1 MSEEI
6 KSQDTRGVVESR
18 AVVNCGRSGYSFAFL
33 GDNMS
38 LRRCVSGWVAR
49 FAAVMVVFV
58 TSAQITGASAQ
69 ATSASPTPLPPVP
82 GLLTPIAGEWSG
94 QYTCGG
100 GVTGLRLALS
110 KDGSRALF
118 YFFPL
123 PQNPNI
129 PEGCFTMSG
138 YFQPIANSLNLKATK
153 WILRPKNF
161 VTVDM
166 NGTLDTS
173 GQNFSGRI
181 FGPSCT
187 QFSLTHRAID
197 RPMPNLCE
205 SVRP

>member
-1 MSEEI
+1 
-6 KSQDTRGVVESR
+6 
-18 AVVNCGRSGYSFAFL
+18 
-33 GDNMS
+33 MS
-38 LRRCVSGWVAR
+38 LRRNVSRWITAS
-49 FAAVMVVFV
+49 AVIMAVLAH
-58 TSAQITGASAQ
+58 SLQITEALAQ
-69 ATSASPTPLPPVP
+69 TPNASPTPLPPVP

-166 NGTLDTS
+166 SGTLDNT